1 MTNFAASIEYDNI
14 LHLPKDKEVLDF
26 IKQKL
31 SDYYT
36 PEQFEVIDKLF
47 EIHRTSKGFDPVSFS
62 KVRFKRI
69 KSTAFRKIL
78 AEINHKIP
86 DILSTSEYK
95 EHLNKQDQSRAIL
108 EKLILIKSRIE
119 INDDENLEAAI
130 RELKELFVV
139 SKDYDIVVAFS
150 KLLKPDLV
158 AKKTEP

>member
-1 MTNFAASIEYDNI
+1 MNSFSNPVEYDNI

-31 SDYYT
+31 SGFYT

-78 AEINHKIP
+78 EEINHKIP

-95 EHLNKQDQSRAIL
+95 EYLNKQDQSKAIY
-108 EKLILIKSRIE
+108 EKLNLIKSRIE
-119 INDDENLEAAI
+119 VNNDENLAEAI
-130 RELKELFVV
+130 RELKELFIVA
-139 SKDYDIVVAFS
+139 KDYDILVAFS

-158 AKKTEP
+158 AKKTEQ

>member
-1 MTNFAASIEYDNI
+1 MNSFSNSVEYDNI

-31 SDYYT
+31 SAYYT

-78 AEINHKIP
+78 SEINHKIP
-86 DILSTSEYK
+86 VILNTAEYK
-95 EHLNKQDQSRAIL
+95 DYLNKKDQSNAIF
-108 EKLILIKSRIE
+108 EKLVLIKSRIE
-119 INDDENLEAAI
+119 VINDEKLEDAI
-130 RELKELFVV
+130 HELKELFIVA
-139 SKDYDIVVAFS
+139 KDYDILVAFS

-158 AKKTEP
+158 AKKTDQ